1 MKYIIT
7 VLSLILP
14 ILFAASVV
22 SYFYGQYEISKSPK
36 IEVLISHSKILNNC
50 DPLKGQEKG
59 NTICHKV
66 EIEYQYT
73 NKQGKIVSSKQFD
86 SGNSTYSIEN
96 AQKIISKYP
105 ANSKV
110 MAFQNPENG
119 QTYLEL
125 RTNWVGGVFF
135 LILSV
140 ILFFVAVFY
149 FKTGKYIFPYFYIET
164 RPKKS
169 DA

>member
-1 MKYIIT
+1 
-7 VLSLILP
+7 L
-14 ILFAASVV
+14 
-22 SYFYGQYEISKSPK
+22 
-36 IEVLISHSKILNNC
+36 
-50 DPLKGQEKG
+50 
-59 NTICHKV
+59 
-66 EIEYQYT
+66 
-73 NKQGKIVSSKQFD
+73 SSKQFD